1 MPSSSII
8 SNIHG
13 VRHSFFTREGGHST
27 GLYTGLNCGPGSDD
41 DPESI
46 MKNRAQVEQSLDLD
60 TGSLVTLYQIHS
72 PDAVHVTAPWKH
84 GDAPQADAM
93 VTDKPGIGLGILTAD
108 CVPVLFADS
117 TGGVIGAAHAGW
129 KGAVGGVL
137 ESTIEAMEELGSERS
152 DIYACTGPCIRFAS
166 YEVASD
172 MRQQIVELAEENTQF
187 FLPGDREWHYQFD
200 LTGYVL
206 TRLAKSGVGMI
217 EDTAGDTYTDEDEYF
232 SYRRMTHRN
241 ESDYGRQISVIL
253 LDR

>member
-13 VRHSFFTREGGHST
+13 VRHCFFTREGGHST
-27 GLYTGLNCGPGSDD
+27 GIYSGLNCGPGSSD
-41 DPESI
+41 DPDVVSR
-46 MKNRAQVEQSLDLD
+46 NRAHVENNLDLD
-60 TGSLVTLYQIHS
+60 TGSLVTLYQVHS
-72 PDAVHVTAPWKH
+72 PTAVHVTAPWAT
-84 GDAPQADAM
+84 GEAPEADAM

-117 TGGVIGAAHAGW
+117 TGGIVGAAHAGW

-137 ESTIEAMEELGSERS
+137 EATVDAMEELGSTRS
-152 DIYACTGPCIRFAS
+152 DIYACTGPSIRYAS
-166 YEVASD
+166 YEVGCD
-172 MRQQIVELAEENTQF
+172 MRDQIIGMSDDNAQF
-187 FLPGDREWHYQFD
+187 FMEGGRADHYQFD

-232 SYRRMTHRN
+232 SYRRMTHRG
-241 ESDYGRQISVIL
+241 EADYGRQISVITL
-253 LDR
+253 ED